1 MRWTSHMQDCLG
13 EIEAQHD
20 EPLDK
25 VLVQCVQIQL
35 IADKAMKAAS
45 HDVNVDPY
53 DSLRPPPSL
62 FAQEMLT
69 QLGTLKSTMV
79 DPTSQDGKS
88 INYWRSASE
97 LPL

>member
-1 MRWTSHMQDCLG
+1 MQECLG
-13 EIEAQHD
+13 QIEAQND
-20 EPLDK
+20 DPLDK
-25 VLVQCVQIQL
+25 TLVQCVRIQL

-69 QLGTLKSTMV
+69 QLGTLKSTMI
-79 DPTSQDGKS
+79 DPLSQDGTS
-88 INYWRSASE
+88 NTAV
-97 LPL
+97 LPSPTSH

>member
-1 MRWTSHMQDCLG
+1 MRWSSHMQDCLG
-13 EIEAQHD
+13 QIEAQND
-20 EPLDK
+20 DPLDK
-25 VLVQCVQIQL
+25 TLVQCVRIQL

-79 DPTSQDGKS
+79 DALSQDGMS
-88 INYWRSASE
+88 IAALFPSSTNN
-97 LPL
+97 